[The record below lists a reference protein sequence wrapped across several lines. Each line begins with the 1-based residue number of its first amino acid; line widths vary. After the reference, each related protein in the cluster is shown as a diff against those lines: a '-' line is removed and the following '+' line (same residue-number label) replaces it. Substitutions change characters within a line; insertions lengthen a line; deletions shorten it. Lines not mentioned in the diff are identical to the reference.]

1 MNRVGVG
8 VIGCGIGKWHVEG
21 YRRDPRADIIALS
34 GLDTDR
40 CTEIATECDVP
51 NLYEDYHQLLERT
64 DIQAVSIAVPNFLHV
79 PVGLDAIA
87 AGKHVLMEKPLARN
101 EAEGAQL
108 VRAADEAGI
117 VLGMAFNRRTRSDME
132 VLKRHIEQGGLG
144 RIYHAKAFW
153 RRRAGIP
160 GMGTWFTSKE
170 RAGGGPLIDL
180 GVHVLDMVLWAMGE
194 PEIVSVSGATYA
206 ELGPKGIGGW
216 QWSRF
221 PAAASNGYEV
231 EDLGIGFLRTSDGA
245 TIFLE
250 ASWAAHTSDT
260 DEFGIYLIGD
270 NGGAELHVKDYASS
284 DTLKLFSAVE
294 GVSFDSM
301 PRLPTKP
308 QGAGHAEIIS
318 TFLDAIIEGHP
329 MSPSG
334 EEGLSRTRILDAI
347 YRSSQ
352 EGREIELSPLL
363 ATHSD

>member
-8 VIGCGIGKWHVEG
+8 VIGCGIGKWHIEG
-21 YRRDPRADIIALS
+21 YRKDPRADIIALS

-40 CTEIATECDVP
+40 CTEIATECNVP
-51 NLYEDYHQLLERT
+51 NLYEDYHLLLERA
-64 DIQAVSIAVPNFLHV
+64 DVQAVSIAVPNFLHV
-79 PVGLDAIA
+79 PVGLDAVA

-108 VRAADEAGI
+108 VRAADEAGLI
-117 VLGMAFNRRTRSDME
+117 LGMAFNRRARSDME
-132 VLKRHIEQGGLG
+132 VLKAHIDRGGLG

-153 RRRAGIP
+153 RRRSGIP
-160 GMGTWFTSKE
+160 GMGTWFTSKD

-206 ELGPKGIGGW
+206 ELGPKGLGSWTGN
-216 QWSRF
+216 RF
-221 PAAASNGYEV
+221 RDVASNGFEV
-231 EDLGIGFLRTSDGA
+231 EDLGVGFLRTSDGA

-250 ASWAAHTSDT
+250 ASWTAHTSDT
-260 DEFGIYLIGD
+260 DEFGIYLLGD
-270 NGGAELHVKDYASS
+270 NGGAELHVKDYETSN
-284 DTLKLFSAVE
+284 TLRLFSTID
-294 GVSFDSM
+294 GVPFDSV
-301 PRLPTKP
+301 PRLPSKP
-308 QGAGHAEIIS
+308 PGAGHAEIIS
-318 TFLDAIIEGHP
+318 TFLDAIIDGHA

-352 EGREIELSPLL
+352 EGREIELSPVL
-363 ATHSD
+363 ATQAD